1 MRVRTRIKIC
11 GIRQPKDGA
20 FAARQGADAIG
31 LVFYDKSPRAVD
43 VAQARQVVA
52 ALPPFVVAVGLFVDA
67 PAEFVEQV
75 RRQVPLAFLQFH
87 GDESAEYCRQFACP
101 YIKAVRMREGVDL
114 HEACRRYADASGLL
128 LDSYSPAAPGGTG
141 ESFDWTRV
149 PVNLSLPLILAGGLT
164 PGNVGRAVKQ
174 VQPYGVD
181 VSGGV
186 EKAKGE
192 KDNSRIIAFIEEV
205 RRADQQR
212 A

>member
-1 MRVRTRIKIC
+1 MRTRIKIC

-31 LVFYDKSPRAVD
+31 LVFYDQSPRAVD
-43 VAQARQVVA
+43 AAQARQVIA
-52 ALPPFVVAVGLFVDA
+52 ALPPFVTAVGLFVDA
-67 PAEFVEQV
+67 PAEYVEQI
-75 RRQVPLAFLQFH
+75 RREVPLALLQFH
-87 GDESAEYCRQFACP
+87 GEESAEYCRQFSCP

-114 HEACRRYADASGLL
+114 REACRQHTGAAGLL
-128 LDSYSPAAPGGTG
+128 LDTFSPAMPGGTG
-141 ESFDWTRV
+141 ESFDWSRV
-149 PVNLSLPLILAGGLT
+149 PLNLPLPVILAGGLT
-164 PGNVGRAVKQ
+164 PGNVGRAIKQ
-174 VQPYGVD
+174 LQPYGVD

-205 RRADQQR
+205 RRVDQQR